1 MKHSKQNKTRSF
13 TLDHT
18 MKMARPILNTNYF
31 DYKNKYYKQIRGGAT
46 TSAFMQVLANIYTY
60 EWEEDLIKY
69 QITQ

>member
-1 MKHSKQNKTRSF
+1 
-13 TLDHT
+13 